1 MLLYFMDLLYQSATS
16 NTILGNPFTGEH
28 GVAYIPM
35 PKGRGIT
42 PHEIK
47 CAMIAQYLL
56 HLYNGNIE
64 SNGIQPRYFGVVYTA
79 PQIQRA
85 ASCGIQPCYFWV
97 VYTRHRYSV
106 PQSAGRRL
114 SRDYQQT
121 EYSCFHD
128 DHASPQALIPVIP
141 SVLNFFRAPAA
152 SGHR

>member
-1 MLLYFMDLLYQSATS
+1 MLRCADFPFFRPFIFQNFPPFINKSRRLGDLSPSSLPPQ
-16 NTILGNPFTGEH
+16 
-28 GVAYIPM
+28 
-35 PKGRGIT
+35 K
-42 PHEIK
+42 K

-85 ASCGIQPCYFWV
+85 ASYGIQPCYFWV